1 VGLSVLFEIAWML
14 IKPFFEP
21 GVIVAAAVRIPFSPA
36 GIVLCLV
43 GFLAELISTSF
54 LPLTHPWVGYKQTF
68 AITAS
73 FPFHP
78 GPLST
83 WL

>member
-1 VGLSVLFEIAWML
+1 LSVLFEIAWML

-21 GVIVAAAVRIPFSPA
+21 GVIVAGVVRVPFSPA
-36 GIVLCLV
+36 GIVLRLV
-43 GFLAELISTSF
+43 GFLAEMISTGL
-54 LPLTHPWVGYKQTF
+54 LPLTHPWVGNKQTF
-68 AITAS
+68 AITAP